1 MFHLK
6 ARRVVVMGTERE
18 YVLKWHSFSSTI
30 QDVFRRLL
38 DDCAFADVT
47 LSVENRQLQCHRL
60 VLSACSTYFET
71 LLTAHPHSHPIII
84 LHDIPH
90 SVAQALIKFMYSGE
104 IRLPQNQLQ
113 CFLKVAET
121 LRIKGLTETSG
132 KPKSA
137 ASPEHDS
144 HGREPTGTDVAPIP
158 PLIPAAAAASA
169 VTPAAR
175 PAPAAAAAGSTAW
188 APAPA
193 APTKRRSPEP
203 AHERDEPGT
212 PPRESAKRRKS
223 RAPAHAEPEPEQPEP
238 EPLQLK
244 VEPAEEPME
253 EPAEQPAEQP
263 EQPEQEEAMVSPK
276 PEPVSGDDEEPEAP
290 EEDGEE
296 EGEDSA
302 LSAQRRL
309 EEDIELVSGETTQD
323 GPPPAP
329 TEPERRDTSPPA
341 VPLTVQSASEAAAS
355 TLMDSCGTEN
365 APWKDPRWSSL
376 LPEEKVMEAM
386 GNMLDVPTLA
396 AKLMKNLF
404 TEEERINSNTTG
416 DHGKQIFDRE
426 KMDLIK
432 SIVFHVSKVDREDQF
447 ARDDL
452 WVRCKMKIDKWNRDL
467 RYARKKKDKDTSLP
481 TMVKLEYSSSGG
493 RGDEDW
499 ERDGRERSDPPTAGV
514 GLGWLGG
521 LGSPRAVTP
530 QCSADV

>member
-1 MFHLK
+1 
-6 ARRVVVMGTERE
+6 MGTERE

-158 PLIPAAAAASA
+158 PLIPAAAAAASV

-175 PAPAAAAAGSTAW
+175 PAPAAATAAGSTAW

-223 RAPAHAEPEPEQPEP
+223 RAPAHAAPAEPEVEQPEP

-296 EGEDSA
+296 EEGEDSA

-323 GPPPAP
+323 GPPAPA
-329 TEPERRDTSPPA
+329 EPERRDTSPPA

-467 RYARKKKDKDTSLP
+467 RYRYARKKKDKDTSLP